1 MVMWFMM
8 EPIIH
13 LCIKDFKSLF
23 LKKWQLAKEFS
34 VCKVNCDG
42 NTLSSS
48 AKKKKRVEDFTIFLK
63 STMYLLKN
71 FALVN

>member
-8 EPIIH
+8 EPITH
-13 LCIKDFKSLF
+13 LCIKDFKSSF

-34 VCKVNCDG
+34 VCTVNCDG
-42 NTLSSS
+42 NTLFSY
-48 AKKKKRVEDFTIFLK
+48 AQKKRVEDFTIFLK
-63 STMYLLKN
+63 STTYLLKN